1 MLNDLSPMWAINEQ
15 EDESKRAKIMKPKN
29 WLVELSSPWYRLS
42 DAEDIVVDRDGA
54 KTLN

>member
-1 MLNDLSPMWAINEQ
+1 MWAINEQ

-29 WLVELSSPWYRLS
+29 WLVKLSSPWYRLS

>member
-1 MLNDLSPMWAINEQ
+1 MLNDLAPMWAINEQ

-29 WLVELSSPWYRLS
+29 WLVELSSPWCRLS
-42 DAEDIVVDRDGA
+42 DTVVDGNGA